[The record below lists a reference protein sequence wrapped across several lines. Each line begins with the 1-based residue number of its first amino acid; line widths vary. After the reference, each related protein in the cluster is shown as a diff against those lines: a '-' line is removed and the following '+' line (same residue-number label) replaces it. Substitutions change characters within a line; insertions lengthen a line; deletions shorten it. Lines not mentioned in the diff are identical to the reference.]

1 MIREEKELLTKKLKR
16 KGFKN
21 FKLLCENELPIDIES
36 EFQYIIDVLPYRLEI
51 ENEKYYS
58 STVNNEIP
66 RTSFNDLEDFY
77 YSKKE
82 MNNLNS
88 KKIRILYKMAYY
100 YELQSIVVYAS
111 LKGIGSAKGS
121 KDYYMSIEPMCV
133 MKNIKKFLALVRR
146 TMHTSS
152 FSFHFTD
159 GVTIVLDLTEIY
171 TGIYCNE
178 NVNEEIIGNIFAL
191 VNSEG
196 LFLTEC

>member
-1 MIREEKELLTKKLKR
+1 MIREEKEFLTKKLKR

-21 FKLLCENELPIDIES
+21 FNLLCENELPIDIES
-36 EFQYIIDVLPYRLEI
+36 GFQYMIDVLPYRLEI

-77 YSKKE
+77 YLKKE

-111 LKGIGSAKGS
+111 LKGIGSA
-121 KDYYMSIEPMCV
+121 YYMSIDPMSV
-133 MKNIKKFLALVRR
+133 MKNIRKFLALVRR

-152 FSFHFTD
+152 FSFHFID

-178 NVNEEIIGNIFAL
+178 NVNEEIIGNISTL

-196 LFLTEC
+196 LFLMEC